1 MEKIIKL
8 NLLDKGMGIS
18 YDGYSNVL
26 DFSLSNDVKEY
37 ENLFKDFLKTYSKDV
52 DYLYIELSYEN
63 NDKLLQITSLMNAVV
78 DYNRTYKNRIIL
90 TINHNN
96 GQKQQFFRIGE

>member
-1 MEKIIKL
+1 MEKTIRL
-8 NLLDKGMGIS
+8 NLIERGMEVI

-63 NDKLLQITSLMNAVV
+63 NDKLLQITSLMNEVV
-78 DYNRTYKNRIIL
+78 EYNRTYKNRVIL

-96 GQKQQFFRIGE
+96 EQKQQFLG